1 MGPHIGRYCGQTS
14 PGRVTSYTGILS
26 MTITTD
32 SAIAKEGFSASYTIR
47 ERSLPHEDEG
57 EEPGGRG
64 GPGCRGALEG
74 GRTRGGGG
82 VVLPLIY
89 PEKYA

>member
-1 MGPHIGRYCGQTS
+1 
-14 PGRVTSYTGILS
+14 

-57 EEPGGRG
+57 EDPGE
-64 GPGCRGALEG
+64 GPARRVALE
-74 GRTRGGGG
+74 RSRARAFELNTRQNC
-82 VVLPLIY
+82 PARAFLIG
-89 PEKYA
+89 EKKR

>member
-1 MGPHIGRYCGQTS
+1 
-14 PGRVTSYTGILS
+14 

-57 EEPGGRG
+57 E
-64 GPGCRGALEG
+64 GPARRVALEKS
-74 GRTRGGGG
+74 RARAFELRKVHVKTVPRA
-82 VVLPLIY
+82 LF
-89 PEKYA
+89 